1 MNTSYFYNFS
11 SLQKRKIGSQ
21 KEAKTV
27 TNLVK
32 CLSKKKLQESLEKPI
47 LNKHK
52 DLIRKELAIR

>member
-1 MNTSYFYNFS
+1 MSCG
-11 SLQKRKIGSQ
+11 KIGSQ
-21 KEAKTV
+21 KETKTV

-52 DLIRKELAIR
+52 DLIRKELALR